1 MPGRVLL
8 LPNFLTTG
16 QIVTGTSKVFVCT
29 GDGTIRTFKEVAGG
43 SVPVKDKDFTYTG
56 NCEVIDDSTEMEV
69 NWRIKFLTSGV
80 LTFASDVVIDAFLV
94 GGGMPGGAGTDGT
107 ANAGGT
113 SGSGGTGGKCI
124 TNKNIEIQNSTSYQ
138 IVIGSSSGNS
148 SAFGSS
154 ASAGGNGV
162 GGTAVSS
169 PFRSHNTSTSSAALS
184 GRPGSGG
191 SYEFGEVGSTM
202 YGGGGASGG
211 AGSSYD
217 FGSSMTTIKGS
228 GGAGSA
234 AGGGSG
240 GDGAYWIFRRESEGG
255 NRIVKA
261 QYGSSG
267 KPNRGGGGGGGGGG
281 FSYNSREDSSIFPSP
296 SSYTSG
302 ASGGSGGSGIVIIRN
317 HRE

>member
-1 MPGRVLL
+1 MCV
-8 LPNFLTTG
+8 FLTTG
-16 QIVTGTSKVFVCT
+16 QICTGLTKVFVCT
-29 GDGTIRTFKEVAGG
+29 GDNTIRTFKEEGG
-43 SVPVKDKDFTYTG
+43 GLSGRLPVLGEDFTYTG
-56 NCEVIDDSTEMEV
+56 NCQVIEDSVANGQT

-80 LTFASDVVIDAFLV
+80 LTFASDVNIDAFLV

-107 ANAGGT
+107 ADRGGT

-148 SAFGSS
+148 SAFGLS

-162 GGTAVSS
+162 GGQAVSS
-169 PFRSHNTSTSSAALS
+169 PIRSYNTSTSSAALS
-184 GRPGSGG
+184 GNPGSGG
-191 SYEFGEVGSTM
+191 SYEFGETGSTM
-202 YGGGGASGG
+202 YGGAGGSGG

-217 FGSSMTTIKGS
+217 FGGSMTTIKGS

-240 GDGAYWIFRRESEGG
+240 GDGAYWIFGRAGSGH
-255 NRIVKA
+255 RIVKA

-267 KPNRGGGGGGGGGG
+267 TPNRGGGGGGGGGG
-281 FSYNSREDSSIFPSP
+281 FSYSPREDNSITPSA
-296 SSYTSG
+296 SRYTSG